1 MATGKKF
8 YWIKLSKEFVNGD
21 VIDFLLSNENGA
33 EYVVLYLKLCL
44 LAINTG
50 GKLEQ
55 QIGEII
61 VPIDID
67 KIQRDCKFFSRD
79 TIIVAI
85 ELYKKL
91 GLVYYDE
98 NGILN
103 IANYEELIG
112 HKTDYAIQ
120 KSLQRAAKNQALE
133 QIEGDVVDIVEDKG
147 VDNVHT
153 EIRDKSL
160 KSLKSLKD
168 LETKKRKTK
177 KKKSNYQPSAD
188 CLKVIELYKS
198 ICISF
203 SKIHAMSDKRYKAIE
218 KLLEKFSVAD
228 FVTVFNN
235 AEASDFLKGH
245 NDRGWKPS
253 FDWMISENNF
263 VKILDNNY
271 ANRTGKLSF
280 SQNRDAVAKANFLAK
295 GD

>member
-21 VIDFLLSNENGA
+21 VIDFLLSNENGS

-103 IANYEELIG
+103 IANYENLVG

-120 KSLQRAAKNQALE
+120 KSNQRAAKMLE
-133 QIEGDVVDIVEDKG
+133 AKLSKDNTVDSIEDKG

-168 LETKKRKTK
+168 TEKRKRK
-177 KKKSNYQPSAD
+177 KKASNYQPSED

-198 ICISF
+198 TCVSF

-218 KLLEKFSVAD
+218 KLLENFSVAD

-253 FDWMISENNF
+253 FDWMLSENNF
-263 VKILDNNY
+263 VKVLDNNY
-271 ANRTGKLSF
+271 ANRTVT
-280 SQNRDAVAKANFLAK
+280 QNVVQDREAEMKARFLAK
-295 GD
+295 ED

>member
-21 VIDFLLSNENGA
+21 VIDFLLSNENGS

-103 IANYEELIG
+103 IANYENLVG

-120 KSLQRAAKNQALE
+120 KSNQRAAKMLE
-133 QIEGDVVDIVEDKG
+133 AKLSKDNTVDSIEDKG

-168 LETKKRKTK
+168 IEKRKRK
-177 KKKSNYQPSAD
+177 KKASNYQPSED

-198 ICISF
+198 TCVSF

-218 KLLEKFSVAD
+218 KLLENFSVAD

-253 FDWMISENNF
+253 FDWMLSENNF
-263 VKILDNNY
+263 VKVLDNNY
-271 ANRTGKLSF
+271 ANRTVT
-280 SQNRDAVAKANFLAK
+280 QNVVQDREAEMKARFLAK
-295 GD
+295 ED

>member
-21 VIDFLLSNENGA
+21 VIDFLLSNENGS

-103 IANYEELIG
+103 IANYENLVG

-120 KSLQRAAKNQALE
+120 KSNQRAAKMLE
-133 QIEGDVVDIVEDKG
+133 AKLSKDNTVDSIEDKG

-168 LETKKRKTK
+168 TEKRKRK
-177 KKKSNYQPSAD
+177 KKVSNYQPSED

-198 ICISF
+198 TCVSF

-218 KLLEKFSVAD
+218 KLLENFSVAD

-253 FDWMISENNF
+253 FDWMLSENNF
-263 VKILDNNY
+263 VKVLDNNY
-271 ANRTGKLSF
+271 ANRTVT
-280 SQNRDAVAKANFLAK
+280 QNVVQDREAEMKARFLAK
-295 GD
+295 ED

>member
-21 VIDFLLSNENGA
+21 VIDFLLSNENGS

-103 IANYEELIG
+103 IANYENLVG

-120 KSLQRAAKNQALE
+120 KSNQRAAKMLE
-133 QIEGDVVDIVEDKG
+133 AKLSKDNTVDSIEDKG

-168 LETKKRKTK
+168 TEKRKK
-177 KKKSNYQPSAD
+177 KASNYQPSED
-188 CLKVIELYKS
+188 CLRVIELYKS
-198 ICISF
+198 TCVSF

-218 KLLEKFSVAD
+218 NLLEDFSVAY
-228 FVTVFNN
+228 FVTVFTN

-253 FDWMISENNF
+253 FDWMISKNNF
-263 VKILDNNY
+263 VKVLDNNY
-271 ANRTGKLSF
+271 ANRTATPNV
-280 SQNRDAVAKANFLAK
+280 SQDREAKMKARFLAK
-295 GD
+295 ED